1 MTDSSARRLL
11 LCRLGQG
18 SLSIGLQSGLSLG
31 LGLGLSL
38 GYGPHAKA
46 EPLATMLAT
55 VWPDQADP
63 APYWVSEKLDGV
75 RALWDG
81 QVLRFRSGRQI
92 AAPAWFTAAWPAHAL
107 DGELWMGRQTF
118 DRLSGVVRR
127 TTVDEAEWHQ
137 VRYMVFDLPDPTLT
151 FTERLARMTQ
161 LLGQGDAPSHTLGA
175 WVQAVRQF
183 RVNDAAQLRQQL
195 RQVIA
200 AGGEGLV
207 LHRAD
212 AVWHSGRSDAVHKFK
227 PVQDE
232 EAQVVAHLP
241 GQGRLQGRLGALLVQ
256 LPDGRRFALGSGLRD
271 ADREKPPPVGAWV
284 SYRYRDRT
292 PSGLPRFASF
302 WRVRHPE

>member
-1 MTDSSARRLL
+1 MG
-11 LCRLGQG
+11 LGG
-18 SLSIGLQSGLSLG
+18 VN
-31 LGLGLSL
+31 LGLGLS
-38 GYGPHAKA
+38 YTSSVQA
-46 EPLATMLAT
+46 EPLGAMLAT
-55 VWPDQADP
+55 AWPAQADP

-81 QVLRFRSGRQI
+81 QQLRFRSGRLI
-92 AAPAWFTAAWPAHAL
+92 AAPAWFTAAWPAQAL

-118 DRLSGVVRR
+118 DRLSGAVRR
-127 TTVDEAEWHQ
+127 TTADDSEWRQ

-151 FTERLARMTQ
+151 FTERLARLRRLFASGETGKDAADGVDK
-161 LLGQGDAPSHTLGA
+161 GQGEQQLPPLGA

-183 RVNDAAQLRQQL
+183 RVIDAVQLKQQL
-195 RQVIA
+195 SQVMA

-212 AVWHSGRSDAVHKFK
+212 AVWHSGRSEAVRKLK

-241 GQGRLQGRLGALLVQ
+241 GQGRLRGRLGALLVQ
-256 LPDGRRFALGSGLRD
+256 MPGGQRFALGSGLSD

-292 PSGLPRFASF
+292 PSGLPRFTSF
-302 WRVRHPE
+302 LRVRDFE

>member
-1 MTDSSARRLL
+1 MNQPVLRRTF
-11 LCRLGQG
+11 LGR
-18 SLSIGLQSGLSLG
+18 IGLGG
-31 LGLGLSL
+31 MNLGLGLS
-38 GYGPHAKA
+38 YTFSVQA
-46 EPLATMLAT
+46 EPLGAMLAT
-55 VWPDQADP
+55 AWPAQADP

-81 QVLRFRSGRQI
+81 QVLRFRSGRLI
-92 AAPAWFTAAWPAHAL
+92 AAPAWFTAAWPTQAL

-118 DRLSGVVRR
+118 DRLSGAVRR
-127 TTVDEAEWHQ
+127 TTADEAEWRR

-151 FTERLARMTQ
+151 FTERLAQLAR
-161 LLGQGDAPSHTLGA
+161 LLGQDSAPSHNLGA

-183 RVNDAAQLRQQL
+183 RVSDGLELKQQL
-195 RQVIA
+195 SQVMA

-212 AVWHSGRSDAVHKFK
+212 ALWHSGRSEAVRKLK

-232 EAQVVAHLP
+232 EALVVGHMP

-256 LPDGRRFALGSGLRD
+256 MPEGQRFALGSGLSD
-271 ADREKPPPVGAWV
+271 ADREKPPPLGAWV

-302 WRVRHPE
+302 LRVHHPE

>member
-1 MTDSSARRLL
+1 MNQPVLRRTF
-11 LCRLGQG
+11 LGRM
-18 SLSIGLQSGLSLG
+18 GLGG
-31 LGLGLSL
+31 MNLGLGLS
-38 GYGPHAKA
+38 YTSSVQA
-46 EPLATMLAT
+46 EPLGAMLAT
-55 VWPDQADP
+55 VWPAQADP

-81 QVLRFRSGRQI
+81 QQLRFRSGRLI
-92 AAPAWFTAAWPAHAL
+92 AAPAWFIAAWPAHAL

-118 DRLSGVVRR
+118 DRLSGAVRR
-127 TTVDEAEWHQ
+127 STADQAEWRQ
-137 VRYMVFDLPDPTLT
+137 VRYMVFDWPDPTLT
-151 FTERLARMTQ
+151 FTERLARMAR
-161 LLGQGDAPSHTLGA
+161 LLGQHDAPSHHLGA

-183 RVNDAAQLRQQL
+183 RVSDGLELKQQL
-195 RQVIA
+195 TQVMA

-212 AVWHSGRSDAVHKFK
+212 ALWHSGRSDGVRKLK

-256 LPDGRRFALGSGLRD
+256 MPGGQRFALGSGLSD
-271 ADREKPPPVGAWV
+271 ADREKPPPVGTWV

-302 WRVRHPE
+302 LRVRHPE